1 MDVPGTST
9 GVRPQ
14 GFSNPIL
21 INKQRQQGNP
31 MLKFI
36 RNVPYEMTVIK
47 PDFVCGSSCCVLY
60 LALKYHKQHQNYI
73 ETRFQ
78 DGSGYETK
86 ILLILVNIDEP
97 TALLKD
103 MNLYCLRAGWI
114 LILCYSEEE
123 AAEYL
128 ENLKLSEKKKPE
140 EVINSREQFKEKQRM
155 IQQGRQDFKNKETQ
169 LYEAAIKVVSS
180 IRAVTVTD
188 AKILLGE
195 FGSLKNLAMAEKE
208 QLESCPGLGPI
219 KADNV
224 FNFFR
229 TQMRK

>member
-1 MDVPGTST
+1 MKCFLA
-9 GVRPQ
+9 RQ
-14 GFSNPIL
+14 HRGFSNPIL

-36 RNVPYEMTVIK
+36 RNVPYEMTVVR

-78 DGSGYETK
+78 DGNGYEIK

-97 TALLKD
+97 TNFLKD
-103 MNLYCLRAGWI
+103 LNLFCLRAGWT

-128 ENLKLSEKKKPE
+128 ENLKLSENKKPE
-140 EVINSREQFKEKQRM
+140 EIINNKEQFREKQRM
-155 IQQGRQDFKNKETQ
+155 IQQGRTDFKSKETL
-169 LYEAAIKVVSS
+169 LYEAAVKLISS
-180 IRAVTVTD
+180 IRAITVSD
-188 AKILLGE
+188 AKILLAE
-195 FGSLKNLAMAEKE
+195 FGSLKSIAMASKE
-208 QLESCPGLGPI
+208 ELEVCPGLGPV
-219 KADNV
+219 KADNI
-224 FNFFR
+224 FKFFR
-229 TQMRK
+229 TPMKK